1 MDNSERISLGVAIAA
16 HAALFAVLSY
26 GLVPRTPE
34 PRREAVSVTL
44 AEDVGLTAT
53 ARDRPAPAASAAPP
67 ALSEYVPP
75 ILQPSPQPSVSPSP
89 QPSASRTPEPAE
101 RVRPR
106 RTETRREAAGSV
118 DRRDRRRP
126 DRQERPNR
134 MAGITEG
141 ISPTND
147 TGTSS
152 SQASVS
158 SSDQANLISR
168 ITNAIRPCYNL
179 GSLSGTAA
187 EDIVVRLRIQP
198 SRDGSLSSRQ
208 VSVLG
213 AQGVNGSNRE
223 YQRQMVEAA
232 RSAVLNPRC
241 PLPSLPAN
249 MYENGWS
256 DVVLRFI
263 PAQLT

>member
-1 MDNSERISLGVAIAA
+1 MDNSERLSLGVAIVA
-16 HAALFAVLSY
+16 HAALLAALTY
-26 GLVPRTPE
+26 GLSLRE
-34 PRREAVSVTL
+34 PPPQREAVAVTL
-44 AEDVGLTAT
+44 TDDIGLTAS
-53 ARDRPAPAASAAPP
+53 ARDRPAPGAGTPT
-67 ALSEYVPP
+67 VPEFGEIIPLPMQP
-75 ILQPSPQPSVSPSP
+75 IIDPLPQPSVTPT
-89 QPSASRTPEPAE
+89 PSASRPTPE
-101 RVRPR
+101 RTRPR
-106 RTETRREAAGSV
+106 RETRRDARPPP
-118 DRRDRRRP
+118 DTRNRRRP
-126 DRQERPNR
+126 DRQPRSNR

-141 ISPTND
+141 ISPDSTS
-147 TGTSS
+147 GSSS

-158 SSDQANLISR
+158 SRDQASLISR

-187 EDIVVRLRIQP
+187 EDIIVRLRIQP
-198 SRDGSLSSRQ
+198 SRDGSLSSGQ

-213 AQGVNGSNRE
+213 AQGVSGSNRE

-241 PLPSLPAN
+241 PLPDLPDN

>member
-1 MDNSERISLGVAIAA
+1 
-16 HAALFAVLSY
+16 
-26 GLVPRTPE
+26 
-34 PRREAVSVTL
+34 
-44 AEDVGLTAT
+44 
-53 ARDRPAPAASAAPP
+53 
-67 ALSEYVPP
+67 
-75 ILQPSPQPSVSPSP
+75 
-89 QPSASRTPEPAE
+89 
-101 RVRPR
+101 
-106 RTETRREAAGSV
+106 
-118 DRRDRRRP
+118 
-126 DRQERPNR
+126 
-134 MAGITEG
+134 
-141 ISPTND
+141 
-147 TGTSS
+147 SS
-152 SQASVS
+152 SQAQVS
-158 SSDQANLISR
+158 ASDQSNLISR
-168 ITNAIRPCYNL
+168 ITNAVRPCYNL
-179 GSLSGTAA
+179 GSLSGTSA

-241 PLPSLPAN
+241 PLPSLPDS